1 MYQVVEKEAFAV
13 KPSFASN
20 LNNKD
25 IAEKST
31 DAVKNGKDVASNG
44 WKTVDDGFSGS
55 TGKFV
60 HFQANGDSNGDF
72 KTTVKR
78 PNYV

>member
-1 MYQVVEKEAFAV
+1 MVEKEAFAV
-13 KPSFASN
+13 KPSFAGN
-20 LNNKD
+20 ANIKEV
-25 IAEKST
+25 AEKGS
-31 DAVKNGKDVASNG
+31 AVKGGKEVVSNG
-44 WKTVDDGFSGS
+44 WNTVDDGFSGS

-60 HFQANGDSNGDF
+60 HFKAHGENNGDN